1 MCFLFADDSTHKV
14 GILYGETAT
23 FVWDITTTEKLLQ
36 TTNPVFHLGHHCTTF
51 FFYNA
56 VWQNNN
62 NGGGMSSSAAFP
74 YCGFHLSV
82 QQISFVFLSYN
93 ATLELWKD
101 KWERRKDSAVALTS
115 SSSTIYVLCLHAVWL
130 DVLLHLIKYSK
141 SKYEQSWHQKEFKCW
156 IESWVSCRVRWRL
169 VQGERGE
176 WTSLVLLKDIKDNA
190 TYLKTILVIKLY

>member
-1 MCFLFADDSTHKV
+1 MVKQPRSF
-14 GILYGETAT
+14 GILQQQRSYCKQQTLFFT
-23 FVWDITTTEKLLQ
+23 SDIIAL
-36 TTNPVFHLGHHCTTF
+36 PF